1 MLIAH
6 GSTTPALGEVHH
18 IGSLNHEGKVVIVA
32 TVVQKRDRQPD
43 RVWLEY
49 TVRQEGFEDNA
60 VKPGNGQ
67 AWEAFR
73 KLILPNDPIG
83 DPSVSER
90 EAQELAL
97 GRTGYLMRS
106 LYDTA
111 QLTADAPV
119 QLISHEG
126 HLYVFRQSLDNH
138 LLVDR
143 FVLDGL
149 TNTLT
154 PKLEVRYRRN
164 RQRYRPTSEAK
175 VTGDGKLDAAD
186 SYDFR
191 DTTGAPFFEPT
202 TQVCPAVLN
211 DVVDGFFAV
220 VVTPTT
226 ESGTFRWHVFSC
238 GRATSTIRLLSL
250 RSGGD
255 RIFEVMDQAFRTI
268 NGAGQGVYT
277 RVPGL
282 IERSI
287 RLVDSDGRPLIHQD
301 GLTAVKYD
309 VQHER
314 LTDSGPQLLRDVTR
328 VMVAVARP
336 FGVGV
341 LSFAVAADG
350 TLAEIA
356 PPSDREILLARQ
368 RDILLPADLLDNI
381 RGIGVSTPAPMG
393 SIRGLERSTQAA
405 VADRLRVKVA
415 STDTPALRRLRV
427 GDVVHLEHTSDL
439 DGLHIV
445 TALDGKE
452 LDLDTPVDAGSL
464 GHWTQIPDEQTG
476 QVFDGL
482 VTGYRVDGDGQLVVT
497 AVDHGLEAGGS
508 AQIVNHENYDG
519 EYAVVQKDA
528 TSFTVERRW
537 IDAEMIDAEQ
547 QSRRRRGLMFNGLED
562 GVRVRLGGKL
572 QLSEGFVLEAWARP
586 ESTVDQTVVAAVADA
601 GTVSD
606 WNAALQISGGA
617 WCLALESLHPD
628 APSVRLSTAIGP
640 RVGEWTHLAATYGA
654 AGLQLVIDGKTAA
667 VYRAEELRT
676 LFTQAALAAKQKTLD
691 ALRDELNAHLALV
704 DGDPGDHPSRYDLG
718 TLTVHGRELA
728 TSGAADVAPTLSRAR
743 DDRSRLWSFE
753 KAAAGVFVI
762 RDSAG
767 WVLSADGANALVMRA
782 SGPVEAVQRWNVDW
796 ADRYLRLCPE
806 GGEAFLRGAEGRV
819 WLAPWEGHPDFGW
832 VYEGV
837 GPTKVQ
843 RLTAAIDA
851 ESQTA
856 PRPINGIRPTRLHI
870 AHGREGSS
878 AFQGQIAEVRLW
890 DRERS
895 AKQIRDAMHF
905 TLTGRE
911 TGLYGYWRLGAIFD
925 GVDGKPSTYDFA
937 VNANHGDVLGHPYPG
952 GAILD
957 RRLGDGIT
965 AVVTYRN
972 DALFAVSEGAE
983 YVERFECRARGWQ
996 GPGAPFTP
1004 SLWGRASRDG
1014 ENQPFAPIGP
1024 AIVGEPESPE
1034 GWFQVSWRFVVPD
1047 GLRLMRCFEVTDVI
1061 GEWSTLEI
1069 RRHAITVVSNSVTRT
1084 RSDEVAPLVGLDVVG
1099 TGPGDPEQV
1108 LRDLERAQT
1117 EERQLVTQIDET
1129 QKALAVARSE
1139 AELSRKI
1146 QADVDAIAS
1155 LTLALERAQQAIAVE
1170 QAKDAGPFEFKRNP
1184 FNPNDPASPSLRYVD
1199 TSPVEAP
1206 DDADVV
1212 GLEFYAKANRLA
1224 PRLIC
1229 RRAGGEIVTVD
1240 NAQWDKDAFIDR
1252 GDLGGAAID
1261 LGVVQLK
1268 PGFRVR
1274 GFRFRGDP
1282 GSAQWSPDV
1291 LVRND
1296 QGSSGWIVPNLPG
1309 SSFVTL
1315 PFIPVRLNDPVVV
1328 SGPTQ
1333 KLMSV
1338 QFVLNGVQFSV
1349 QLGYRD
1355 RTLEFEHDAS
1365 RRRLSAEI
1373 AAHQETLRDLRA
1385 TKADRLNT
1393 ISRLEAELVRLEA
1406 RLADLQMD
1414 IARLSTSYLGE
1425 VAGRLDRAQA
1435 MRTVQGQQDLRGLS
1449 VTGGL
1454 LGDVRAFGRL
1464 QALESCTGRVTLS
1477 YQDRDRRLSHSHFDA
1492 CYDADGKGEV
1502 WLAERFRSAIELTG
1516 TPFKLPDGIFAS
1528 VRDQVTIEC
1537 WARSAPV
1544 LPIDAHPAIF
1554 LMGTDPGAL
1563 AIHLPL
1569 HIGQVSFEA
1578 GDRTT
1583 GQDTLA
1589 TEIDLAL
1596 YRGRWTHW
1604 AFVKDAV
1611 KGEMRIYADG
1621 KLLYSTRAADPQG
1634 LTKHTQAF
1642 GNLGDVYLGGYP
1654 SRKGWQGQLAE
1665 LRIWDV
1671 ALSAEEIEANSIFTL
1686 SGNEPGLVAYFPFS
1700 EALGDAARDH
1710 TGRPGSAV
1718 LGVNWVPS
1726 TAPIGRPMGGSR
1738 QTPDDGES
1746 AARIGQVHTIEYSRV
1761 RVDAQHNKTAMMT
1774 RCVALTR
1781 AGGVEILDEQ
1791 RIEELEM
1798 RWIGNTQINPTLIGY
1813 IEGPPPV
1820 PTENLT
1826 EEDDYNGAT
1835 SVELIQASDVQYS
1848 WTREQDVSLGAKAEL
1863 FVGAEAEVSA
1873 GVAVQMMILKAKAG
1887 LQGEAE
1893 FAYHWQ
1899 NASTVSAG
1907 HSLGQTDRLELRGN
1921 READAHFPHLGR
1933 RFIPKNIGYALVTS
1947 GLADIFVSQL
1957 RRTGRMIGYSVLPV
1971 AGDTLDVNTIT
1982 FLINPAYTM
1991 SGSLDGLTGSR
2002 ATSDRF
2008 FGHVPEMRN
2017 RYGSLYP
2024 ASYFRLREA
2033 YDLKAQ
2039 IEFRD
2044 ASHQAYFN
2052 QFNAGLVDEASLSR
2066 EIDRAGDSG
2075 KATALAGEPEGT
2087 TPQDVRVKDLERQV
2101 RTLGKEIRDDKRR
2114 LRDGDTTITTAAIA
2128 SKEDRLADLN
2138 DDLIEAYDQ
2147 SKESQQDAASER
2159 ASLIQSQIDDLS
2171 DRANAAVSFASW
2183 QRKME
2188 DLQIRAGKRN
2198 IVNTYVWDGDGG
2210 FRAEE
2215 QQFASTVQHSIGGSF
2230 NLAVG
2235 LGLHGEVE
2243 GGMAAELTA
2252 LATVSLTQTMSKAS
2266 STSKGMELHVDLGG
2280 VECRNITDFRDQPIL
2295 PGEKV
2300 DRYRFM
2306 SFFLEN
2312 NAAHW
2317 HDFFNEVVDP
2327 EWLAGNDE
2335 EARALRQARAAAP
2348 NKVWRVL
2355 HRVTYVE
2362 RPALMGFSRPT
2373 PRPAEP
2379 TDAADAVEALASE
2392 IATLRAE
2399 QRAFQRKVLAQLALL
2414 AEGESRP

>member
-1 MLIAH
+1 MLITP
-6 GSTTPALGEVHH
+6 GSPTPTLGDVHH

-60 VKPGNGQ
+60 VKSGNGPG
-67 AWEAFR
+67 WEAFR
-73 KLILPNDPIG
+73 KLTLPNDPIG

-111 QLTADAPV
+111 ELTADAPV
-119 QLISHEG
+119 QLVSHEG
-126 HLYVFRQSLDNH
+126 HLYVFRQSLDHH

-154 PKLEVRYRRN
+154 PKLEVRYRRS
-164 RQRYRPTSEAK
+164 RQRYRPTSEAR
-175 VTGDGKLDAAD
+175 VTGEGKLDAAD

-202 TQVCPAVLN
+202 TQVCPAILN
-211 DVVDGFFAV
+211 DVVEGYFAV
-220 VVTPTT
+220 VVTSTT

-238 GRATSTIRLLSL
+238 GRASSTIRLLTL

-255 RIFEVMDQAFRTI
+255 RVFEVMDQPFRTL
-268 NGAGQGVYT
+268 NSAGEGVYT
-277 RVPGL
+277 KVPGL
-282 IERSI
+282 IQRSI
-287 RLVDSDGRPLIHQD
+287 TLMDATGQPLIHQD

-314 LTDSGPQLLRDVTR
+314 VTDVGPQLLRDATR

-350 TLAEIA
+350 TLAEITPA
-356 PPSDREILLARQ
+356 IDREILLARQ
-368 RDILLPADLLDNI
+368 KEVPLPATLLDNI
-381 RGIGVSTPAPMG
+381 RGIGVSAQAPTG
-393 SIRGLERSTQAA
+393 SIRGLERATQSA

-415 STDTPALRRLRV
+415 STDTAALRRLSV
-427 GDVVHLEHTSDL
+427 GDVVRLENTQDL
-439 DGLHIV
+439 DGLHV
-445 TALDGKE
+445 VKALGGKD
-452 LDLDTPVDAGSL
+452 LVLDTTIDAGSL
-464 GHWTQIPDEQTG
+464 GNWTQIPDEQTG
-476 QVFDGL
+476 LAFDGL
-482 VTGYRVDGDGQLVVT
+482 VTGYRVDGDGQLGVT
-497 AVDHGLEAGGS
+497 AADHGLDVGDS
-508 AQIVNHENYDG
+508 AQIVNHESYDG
-519 EYAVVQKDA
+519 AYAVVQKDA
-528 TSFTVERRW
+528 VSFTVERVW
-537 IDAEMIDAEQ
+537 AEAEVIDTEQ
-547 QSRRRRGLMFNGLED
+547 QSRRRRGLMFDGQQD
-562 GVRVRLGGKL
+562 GVRVTLGSKL
-572 QLSEGFVLEAWARP
+572 QLSAGFVLEAWANP
-586 ESTVDQTVVAAVADA
+586 ESAADQIVAAAVADA
-601 GTVSD
+601 GATSD
-606 WNAALQISGGA
+606 WNAAIEISGGV
-617 WCLALESLHPD
+617 WRLTLDSLQPD
-628 APSVRLSTAIGP
+628 APSVHLSTSIEP

-654 AGLQLVIDGKTAA
+654 VGLQLLIDGQPA
-667 VYRAEELRT
+667 VLYRAEELQA
-676 LFTQAALAAKQKTLD
+676 LFTQAALAAKQKALD
-691 ALRDELNAHLALV
+691 ALRQELASHLALV
-704 DGDPGDHPSRYDLG
+704 DGDPGDSPSRYDVG

-728 TSGAADVAPTLSRAR
+728 TGGAADVAPTLARAR
-743 DDRSRLWSFE
+743 GDRSRQWAFE
-753 KAAAGVFVI
+753 KVAAGVFVI
-762 RDSAG
+762 RDASG
-767 WVLSADGANALVMRA
+767 LVLSADGPSALVMRA
-782 SGPVEAVQRWNVDW
+782 PGPVDAVQHWNMDW
-796 ADRYLRLCPE
+796 ADRYVRLWPVN
-806 GGEAFLRGAEGRV
+806 GDNFLRGADGRV
-819 WLAPWEGHPDFGW
+819 WLAPWEGHADFSW
-832 VYEGV
+832 VHDGV
-837 GPTKVQ
+837 GPTKTQ

-851 ESQTA
+851 AAQAA
-856 PRPINGIRPTRLHI
+856 PRPISAIRPTRLLM
-870 AHGREGSS
+870 AHGREGSR
-878 AFQGQIAEVRLW
+878 AFLGQIAEVRLW

-895 AKQIRDAMHF
+895 VKQIRDAMHF
-905 TLTGRE
+905 PLTGRE
-911 TGLYGYWRLGAIFD
+911 AGLVGYWRLGATFD
-925 GVDGKPSTYDFA
+925 GVDGRPSTYDFS
-937 VNANHGDVLGHPYPG
+937 VNANHGDVIGHPYPG
-952 GAILD
+952 GAVLD
-957 RRLGDGIT
+957 RRLGDGLT
-965 AVVTYRN
+965 EVVTYRN
-972 DALFAVSEGAE
+972 DTLFAVSEGAE
-983 YVERFECRARGWQ
+983 YVERFECRARGWH
-996 GPGAPFTP
+996 GSGAPFAP

-1014 ENQPFAPIGP
+1014 ETLHFAPTGP
-1024 AIVGEPESPE
+1024 AIVDEPGSPD
-1034 GWFQVSWRFVVPD
+1034 GWFAVRWNFVVPE
-1047 GLRLMRCFEVTDVI
+1047 GVRLMRCFEVTDVT
-1061 GEWSTLEI
+1061 GEWSTLEV
-1069 RRHAITVVSNSVTRT
+1069 RRHSITVVSNSATRT
-1084 RSDEVAPLVGLDVVG
+1084 RSDEVAQLAGLAFAG
-1099 TGPGDPEQV
+1099 SGPADPEQL
-1108 LRDLERAQT
+1108 LRDLERAQA
-1117 EERQLVTQIDET
+1117 EERQLVTQIDRARR
-1129 QKALAVARSE
+1129 ALAVARSE
-1139 AELSRKI
+1139 AELDRKI
-1146 QADVDAIAS
+1146 QAEIDTIAS
-1155 LTLALERAQQAIAVE
+1155 LNLALEQTQRAIAAE
-1170 QAKDAGPFEFKRNP
+1170 QAKDAGPFLLKVNP
-1184 FNPNDPASPSLRYVD
+1184 FNPNDPASPSLRYID

-1206 DDADVV
+1206 DDAEVIGV
-1212 GLEFYAKANRLA
+1212 EFYAKANRLA

-1229 RRAGGEIVTVD
+1229 RRATGEILTVD
-1240 NAQWDKDAFIDR
+1240 HAEWDRDAFIDR
-1252 GDLGGAAID
+1252 GDLGGTAID

-1274 GFRFRGDP
+1274 GFRFRGSP
-1282 GSAQWSPDV
+1282 GSAHWSPDV

-1315 PFIPVRLNDPVVV
+1315 PFIPIRLNDPVVI

-1333 KLMSV
+1333 KLMSM
-1338 QFVLNGVQFSV
+1338 QFVLNGVQFSM

-1355 RTLEFEHDAS
+1355 RTVELEQDAT
-1365 RRRLSAEI
+1365 RQRLSAEI
-1373 AAHQETLRDLRA
+1373 VAHQETLRDQRA

-1393 ISRLEAELVRLEA
+1393 ISRLAAELARLEA
-1406 RLADLQMD
+1406 RLADVQLEV
-1414 IARLSTSYLGE
+1414 ARLSASYLEG
-1425 VAGRLDRAQA
+1425 VASRLDRAEAMQA
-1435 MRTVQGQQDLRGLS
+1435 IRGQQDPRGLT

-1454 LGDVRAFGRL
+1454 LGDVRAFSRL
-1464 QALESCTGRVTLS
+1464 QAIESCTGRVTLS
-1477 YQDRDRRLSHSHFDA
+1477 YEDRDRRLSHSHFDV

-1502 WLAERFRSAIELTG
+1502 WLPERFRSAIELTG
-1516 TPFKLPDGIFAS
+1516 MPVKLPDGIFAA

-1537 WARSAPV
+1537 WARSATMVP
-1544 LPIDAHPAIF
+1544 ATASPAIF
-1554 LMGTDPGAL
+1554 LMGAATGTL

-1569 HIGQVSFEA
+1569 HIGQVSFSA
-1578 GDRTT
+1578 GDRAV
-1583 GQDTLA
+1583 GQDTL
-1589 TEIDLAL
+1589 TQEIDLDV

-1604 AFVKDAV
+1604 AFVKDAG

-1621 KLLYSTRAADPQG
+1621 KVLHSTRAADPKG
-1634 LTKHTQAF
+1634 AKKHTQALAD
-1642 GNLGDVYLGGYP
+1642 LGDIYLGGYP
-1654 SRKGWQGQLAE
+1654 SDMGWQGQLAE

-1671 ALSAEEIEANSIFTL
+1671 ALSAEEIEANAVFTL
-1686 SGNEPGLVAYFPFS
+1686 SGNEPGLVAYFPFD
-1700 EALGDAARDH
+1700 EAMGDAARDH
-1710 TGRPGSAV
+1710 TGRPGRAV
-1718 LGVNWVPS
+1718 SGVNWVPS
-1726 TAPIGRPMGGSR
+1726 TAPIGRLPSGRR
-1738 QTPDDGES
+1738 QTPGEGES
-1746 AARIGQVHTIEYSRV
+1746 AARVGQVHTIEYSRV
-1761 RVDAQHNKTAMMT
+1761 KVDAQHNKTAMMT
-1774 RCVALTR
+1774 RCVALTG

-1791 RIEELEM
+1791 RIEELELK
-1798 RWIGNTQINPTLIGY
+1798 WIGNTQINPTLIGY

-1835 SVELIQASDVQYS
+1835 SVELVQSSDVQYS

-1873 GVAVQMMILKAKAG
+1873 GVAVQMMIVKAKAG

-1921 READAHFPHLGR
+1921 READAHFPHLGQ

-1947 GLADIFVSQL
+1947 GLADVFVSQL
-1957 RRTGRMIGYSVLPV
+1957 KRTGRMIGYSVLPV

-2033 YDLKAQ
+2033 YDLKTQ

-2052 QFNAGLVDEASLSR
+2052 QFNAGLVDEASLGR

-2075 KATALAGEPEGT
+2075 KATALTGEPDGT
-2087 TPQDVRVKDLERQV
+2087 TPEDVRVKDLERQV
-2101 RTLGKEIRDDKRR
+2101 RALGKEIRDDKKR
-2114 LRDGDTTITTAAIA
+2114 LRDGDTTITAAAIA
-2128 SKEDRLADLN
+2128 NKEDRLADLN
-2138 DDLIEAYDQ
+2138 DDLIEAYDE
-2147 SKESQQDAASER
+2147 SKASQQDAASER
-2159 ASLIQSQIDDLS
+2159 ASQIQSQIDDVS

-2252 LATVSLTQTMSKAS
+2252 LATVSVTQTMSKAS
-2266 STSKGMELHVDLGG
+2266 SASQAMELHVDLGG
-2280 VECRNITDFRDQPIL
+2280 VESRNITDFRDQPIH

-2312 NAAHW
+2312 SATHW

-2327 EWLAGNDE
+2327 EWLASNDE
-2335 EARALRQARAAAP
+2335 EARALRQAQAAAP
-2348 NKVWRVL
+2348 NRVWRVL

-2373 PRPAEP
+2373 LRPVDT
-2379 TDAADAVEALASE
+2379 TDAAGALEALAAE
-2392 IATLRAE
+2392 LATLKAE
-2399 QRAFQRKVLAQLALL
+2399 QRSFQRKVLAQLAQLTD
-2414 AEGESRP
+2414 SVSKP